1 MQESRL
7 TAETGSRPDALAGA
21 QRRSGKKNL
30 WRRFSHHKGAVVGF
44 LILATFALLAVFAP
58 LVTWHDPNHTDLA
71 LLKHPPTLSHPLGN
85 DKAGRDVLARI
96 IFAGRVSLTVGLV
109 AAVIASFIATSIGL
123 ASGFRGGHVDNL
135 LMRFTEV
142 VMTFPAFFIIII
154 MVSLLGPNLLNIMVI
169 IGLLGW
175 PGTAR
180 LVRGQVLSLREREFV
195 IASRAV
201 GGSEL
206 RQMFVHILPSVM
218 PYVVVSGMLQ
228 VGGAILLE
236 AGLSYLGL
244 GVQIPDPTWGNMMI
258 AANSLDIL
266 ENVPWI
272 WAPPGFAITSTVMA
286 VNFLGDGL
294 RDALDPHSYS
304 T

>member
-1 MQESRL
+1 
-7 TAETGSRPDALAGA
+7 
-21 QRRSGKKNL
+21 
-30 WRRFSHHKGAVVGF
+30 
-44 LILATFALLAVFAP
+44 
-58 LVTWHDPNHTDLA
+58 
-71 LLKHPPTLSHPLGN
+71 
-85 DKAGRDVLARI
+85 
-96 IFAGRVSLTVGLV
+96 
-109 AAVIASFIATSIGL
+109 
-123 ASGFRGGHVDNL
+123 
-135 LMRFTEV
+135 
-142 VMTFPAFFIIII
+142 
-154 MVSLLGPNLLNIMVI
+154 
-169 IGLLGW
+169 
-175 PGTAR
+175 
-180 LVRGQVLSLREREFV
+180 
-195 IASRAV
+195 
-201 GGSEL
+201 
-206 RQMFVHILPSVM
+206 MFVHILPSVM